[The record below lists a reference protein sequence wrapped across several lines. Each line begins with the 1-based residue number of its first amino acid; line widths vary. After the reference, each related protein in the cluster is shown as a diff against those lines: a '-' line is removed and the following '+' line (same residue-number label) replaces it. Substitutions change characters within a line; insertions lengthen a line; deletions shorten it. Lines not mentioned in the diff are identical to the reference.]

1 MCSRYTYT
9 KDEAKLR
16 LRDLIQVFGVVPRA
30 NLRPTDLGPV
40 ILPEHDGF
48 VCRELRWGWGVPWD
62 KSPLINAKSETLVS
76 LTTFKPHLD
85 QRCLLL
91 ADGFYEK
98 GILFRQTGGGGFCL
112 AGLWREEAGVKKYT
126 MLTTSPNESVAKH
139 HDRMPFILRPE
150 QYDAWLG
157 PAWQQVLTAPDHA
170 PLEKFEPQP
179 ELF

>member
-16 LRDLIQVFGVVPRA
+16 LRDLMVVFGAVPRA
-30 NLRPTDLGPV
+30 NIRPTDLGPV

-48 VCRELRWGWGVPWD
+48 ACRELHWGWGVPWD
-62 KSPLINAKSETLVS
+62 KSPLINAKSETLGT
-76 LTTFKPHLD
+76 LATFRAHLH

-98 GILFRQTGGGGFCL
+98 GVLFRQPGGQVFCL
-112 AGLWREEAGVKKYT
+112 AGLWREESGVKKYT
-126 MLTTSPNESVAKH
+126 MLTASPNESVSPYH
-139 HDRMPFILRPE
+139 HRMPLILRPE
-150 QYDAWLG
+150 QYDGWFG
-157 PAWQQVLTAPDHA
+157 DQWQEILNQPDHA
-170 PLEKFEPQP
+170 PLEKFQKQP

>member
-16 LRDLIQVFGVVPRA
+16 LRDKIVVYGAVPRA
-30 NLRPTDLGPV
+30 NIRPTDLGPV

-48 VCRELRWGWGVPWD
+48 ACREMRWGWSVPWD
-62 KSPLINAKSETLVS
+62 KGPFINAKSETL
-76 LTTFKPHLD
+76 TTLKLYDAHLD

-98 GILFRQTGGGGFCL
+98 GVLFRQPNSKLFII
-112 AGLWREEAGVKKYT
+112 AGLWREESGVQKYT
-126 MLTTSPNESVAKH
+126 MLTTTPNESVAKYH
-139 HDRMPFILRPE
+139 HRMPFILKPE
-150 QYDAWLG
+150 QFDLWLG
-157 PAWQQVLTAPDHA
+157 DGWQGVLTKPDQA
-170 PLEKFEPQP
+170 PLEKFQKQP